1 MAETAQATRLDTLWQ
16 AVAASDAEADWLR
29 LYEGFASARLI
40 VPLEPQQ
47 PGEQTRLQTLTI
59 ETGEVALAFDTE
71 ARFNAFITQSNAGP
85 TGFLALTGA
94 ALARA
99 LGPLGLSLALNP
111 MVSSAET
118 VLDPRALEWV
128 ANHVAAEVDT
138 SETAPT
144 QVSAPLDPG
153 PDLLEAL
160 GTRLTEMGSSIAEAW
175 LLSSVTKR
183 GCDAFLCVLRPTPQA
198 EPLADEIAAEIT
210 RLGQIRAQRPFAV
223 AVVREGKLLAAA
235 RRFGIGLASG
245 S

>member
-1 MAETAQATRLDTLWQ
+1 LAETTQVTRLDTLWQ
-16 AVAASDAEADWLR
+16 AVAGSDAEADWLR
-29 LYEGFASARLI
+29 LYEGFATARLI
-40 VPLEPQQ
+40 VPLAPQQ
-47 PGEQTRLQTLTI
+47 PGEQTRLHTLAL

-85 TGFLALTGA
+85 TEFLALTGA

-111 MVSSAET
+111 IVSPAET
-118 VLDPRALEWV
+118 VLDAAALDWV
-128 ANHVAAEVDT
+128 ARHVAVEVDA
-138 SETAPT
+138 SEAAPT
-144 QVSAPLDPG
+144 QVSPPLDPS

-160 GTRLTEMGSSIAEAW
+160 GTRLAEMGPNIAEAW

-183 GCDAFLCVLRPTPQA
+183 GRDAFLCVLRPSQHA